1 MLHRLTIRC
10 ELKPV
15 AAKRLYNKIVAD
27 EPGAYQAL
35 RTRCLNKGLDID
47 EINILYSDIQAAGY
61 IGGGSKKYSK
71 TQRCRR

>member
-10 ELKPV
+10 ELKPM

-27 EPGAYQAL
+27 EPGAYQTL

-61 IGGGSKKYSK
+61 IGGG
-71 TQRCRR
+71 RRTLRKSRA